1 MITSE
6 GQTEKDKLTQRGD
19 GYSNLIVK
27 NGNGGEFVRKNQMT
41 NFISTETSTTYNVG
55 FGSTTPTAAW
65 VEWTAAQ
72 CDKAGISTAD
82 MSDDPLEKKTVQIN
96 VPIANIYTTM
106 IYGETT
112 KVGGPQTSYYNGIA
126 NEKFFDLYERQDD
139 RHARHDALRA
149 AGFVPPFP
157 RADKFYKNKHQ
168 KNVRTGLT
176 TSPHYLKE

>member
-72 CDKAGISTAD
+72 CDRAGVSTVG
-82 MSDDPLEKKTVQIN
+82 MDPTKPDSTQVVQIN
-96 VPIANIYTTM
+96 VPQSNIYTVGL
-106 IYGETT
+106 YGDTVRLAGQSG
-112 KVGGPQTSYYNGIA
+112 KQRSS
-126 NEKFFDLYERQDD
+126 FFDLYESQDD
-139 RHARHDALRA
+139 RHARHKELRA
-149 AGFVPPFP
+149 KGLTPPFP
-157 RADKFYKNKHQ
+157 RADKFYQNKHQ
-168 KNVRTGLT
+168 GYVRPGVT
-176 TSPHYLKE
+176 TEGSY